1 MSAAADSTPAA
12 PRRGLPPLAGDGAIL
27 VTGGTGT
34 TGRLLLSWLL
44 DEAQATR
51 VIAFSRD
58 EQKHY
63 DLLQDPNFQQ
73 PALYSMVGDI
83 RDPRR
88 LREAMEGV
96 SLVLHTAAM
105 KHVPIAEAHP
115 SEAIRT
121 NVEGTEN
128 IIRAARDAGVARV
141 IAHSTDKAVEPGCV
155 YGATKLAMEKLL
167 VAADFD
173 SGADGPRFDILRHGN
188 LIGSRGSVIPMFL
201 EQKKSGRLKVTD
213 PEMTRF
219 WIGHDSLIS
228 AVHQVL
234 IDGRGGEIFVPK
246 SPSARLGTLARAIA
260 PEAVIEVIGVRPGE
274 KMHES
279 LTSRE
284 ESNRIRQF
292 ESHLVITPPST
303 GHQRRQDGSP
313 VGPEFR
319 LQSHHGPLLDL
330 PAMKAL
336 LKSENL
342 TSGHQTA
349 RFDIQSTNL

>member
-1 MSAAADSTPAA
+1 MTAAANSTPAA
-12 PRRGLPPLAGDGAIL
+12 PRRRLPPLAGDGTIL

-44 DEAQATR
+44 YEAQATR

-58 EQKHY
+58 EQKHH
-63 DLLQDPNFQQ
+63 DLLQDPRFQH

-128 IIRAARDAGVARV
+128 LIRAARDAGVAQV
-141 IAHSTDKAVEPGCV
+141 VAHSTDKAVEPSCV

-167 VAADFD
+167 VAADLE
-173 SGADGPRFDILRHGN
+173 SGSDGPRFDILRHGN

-219 WIGHDSLIS
+219 WIDHDSLVS
-228 AVHQVL
+228 AVHQVV
-234 IDGRGGEIFVPK
+234 IDGRGGEIFVPR
-246 SPSARLGTLARAIA
+246 SPAARLGTVASAIA
-260 PEAVIEVIGVRPGE
+260 PEAVIEVIGIRPGE

-279 LTSRE
+279 LTGPE
-284 ESNRIRQF
+284 ESSRIRLF
-292 ESHLVITPPST
+292 EQHLVITPPTT
-303 GHQRRQDGSP
+303 GRHRRHDGSA
-313 VGPEFR
+313 VAADFR
-319 LQSHHGPLLDL
+319 LQSDHGPWLDL
-330 PAMKAL
+330 PAMQAL
-336 LKSENL
+336 LNQERGNS
-342 TSGHQTA
+342 H
-349 RFDIQSTNL
+349 R

>member
-1 MSAAADSTPAA
+1 MTAAANSTPAA
-12 PRRGLPPLAGDGAIL
+12 PRRRLPPLAGDGTIL

-44 DEAQATR
+44 YEAQATR

-58 EQKHY
+58 EQKHH
-63 DLLQDPNFQQ
+63 DLLQDPRFQH

-128 IIRAARDAGVARV
+128 LIRAARDAGVAQV
-141 IAHSTDKAVEPGCV
+141 VAHSTDKAVEPSCV

-167 VAADFD
+167 VAADLE
-173 SGADGPRFDILRHGN
+173 SGSDGPRFDILRHGN

-219 WIGHDSLIS
+219 WIDHDSLVS
-228 AVHQVL
+228 AVHQVV
-234 IDGRGGEIFVPK
+234 IDGRGGEIFVPR
-246 SPSARLGTLARAIA
+246 SPAARLGTVASAIA
-260 PEAVIEVIGVRPGE
+260 PEAVIEVIGIRPGE

-279 LTSRE
+279 LTGPE
-284 ESNRIRQF
+284 ESSRIRLF
-292 ESHLVITPPST
+292 EQHLVITPPTT
-303 GHQRRQDGSP
+303 GRHRRHDGSA
-313 VGPEFR
+313 VAADFR
-319 LQSHHGPLLDL
+319 LQSDHGPWLDL
-330 PAMKAL
+330 PAMQAL
-336 LKSENL
+336 LSQE
-342 TSGHQTA
+342 SGDSH
-349 RFDIQSTNL
+349 R

>member
-1 MSAAADSTPAA
+1 MTAAANSTPAA
-12 PRRGLPPLAGDGAIL
+12 PRRRLPPLAGDGTIL

-44 DEAQATR
+44 YEAQATR

-58 EQKHY
+58 EQKHH
-63 DLLQDPNFQQ
+63 DLLQDPRFQH

-128 IIRAARDAGVARV
+128 LIRAARDAGVAQV
-141 IAHSTDKAVEPGCV
+141 VAHSTDKAVEPSCV

-167 VAADFD
+167 VAADLE
-173 SGADGPRFDILRHGN
+173 SGSDGPRFDILRHGN

-219 WIGHDSLIS
+219 WIDHDSLVS
-228 AVHQVL
+228 AVHQVV
-234 IDGRGGEIFVPK
+234 IDGRGGEIFVPR
-246 SPSARLGTLARAIA
+246 SPAARLGTVASAIA
-260 PEAVIEVIGVRPGE
+260 PEAVIEVIGIRPGE

-279 LTSRE
+279 LTGRE
-284 ESNRIRQF
+284 ESSRIRLF
-292 ESHLVITPPST
+292 EQHLVITPPTT
-303 GHQRRQDGSP
+303 GRHRRHDGSA
-313 VGPEFR
+313 VAADFR
-319 LQSHHGPLLDL
+319 LQSDHGPWLDL
-330 PAMKAL
+330 PAMQAL
-336 LKSENL
+336 LNQERGNS
-342 TSGHQTA
+342 H
-349 RFDIQSTNL
+349 R

>member
-1 MSAAADSTPAA
+1 MTAAADSTPAA
-12 PRRGLPPLAGDGAIL
+12 PRRRLPPLAGDGTIL

-44 DEAQATR
+44 YEAQASR

-58 EQKHY
+58 EQKHH
-63 DLLQDPNFQQ
+63 DLLQDPRFQH

-83 RDPRR
+83 RDPSR

-128 IIRAARDAGVARV
+128 LIRAARDAGVARV
-141 IAHSTDKAVEPGCV
+141 IAHSTDNAVEPSCV

-167 VAADFD
+167 VAADLE
-173 SGADGPRFDILRHGN
+173 SGPDGPRFDILRHGN
-188 LIGSRGSVIPMFL
+188 LIGSRGSVIPMFR

-219 WIGHDSLIS
+219 WIDPDSLIS
-228 AVHQVL
+228 AVHQVV
-234 IDGRGGEIFVPK
+234 IDGRGGEIFVPR
-246 SPSARLGTLARAIA
+246 SPAARLATVAAAIA
-260 PEAVIEVIGVRPGE
+260 PEAVIEVIGERPGE
-274 KMHES
+274 KKHES
-279 LTSRE
+279 LTGQE
-284 ESNRIRQF
+284 ESSRIRLF
-292 ESHLVITPPST
+292 EQHLVIIPPAS
-303 GHQRRQDGSP
+303 GHLRRHDGSA
-313 VGPEFR
+313 VGPDFR
-319 LQSHHGPLLDL
+319 LQSDRGPWLDL
-330 PAMKAL
+330 QAMQAL
-336 LKSENL
+336 LSSEL
-342 TSGHQTA
+342 VCSHV
-349 RFDIQSTNL
+349 L